1 MAQPSIT
8 PRNIIYT
15 AIMVAFIVAVFEYIL
30 RHQETEDNNQGYSLD
45 LSPSSPALHQK
56 VIDTLN
62 QKITEAVQSSDEELD
77 LSGNQL
83 SMEIKLSAL
92 IRASTVNIDPTEEQ
106 LEEFYLNNSNN
117 YTSDARI
124 EFLYRV
130 FNTAEY
136 GGNVVNI
143 AREALEEITLNGESL
158 TYDQKVNADSY
169 HNDFYTQ
176 IDEAFGLGFSDKL
189 INIINQKSPSLP
201 CWDGPVGGHNGVYIV
216 CIRSYQSGVLPE
228 LLDVK
233 EQVINDWRLSLPDE
247 P

>member
-1 MAQPSIT
+1 MAHSSIT

-62 QKITEAVQSSDEELD
+62 QKITEEVQSIDEELD

-201 CWDGPVGGHNGVYIV
+201 CWDGLVSAHNGVYIV

-233 EQVINDWRLSLPDE
+233 EQVINDWRLSLSDE

>member
-30 RHQETEDNNQGYSLD
+30 RHQETEDNNQGYSRD

-62 QKITEAVQSSDEELD
+62 QKITEEVQSSDEGLD

-124 EFLYRV
+124 EFLY
-130 FNTAEY
+130 
-136 GGNVVNI
+136 
-143 AREALEEITLNGESL
+143 
-158 TYDQKVNADSY
+158 
-169 HNDFYTQ
+169 
-176 IDEAFGLGFSDKL
+176 
-189 INIINQKSPSLP
+189 
-201 CWDGPVGGHNGVYIV
+201 
-216 CIRSYQSGVLPE
+216 
-228 LLDVK
+228 
-233 EQVINDWRLSLPDE
+233 LSLIHI
-247 P
+247 

>member
-15 AIMVAFIVAVFEYIL
+15 AIMVVFIVAVFEYIL

-62 QKITEAVQSSDEELD
+62 QKITEEVQSSDEELD

-189 INIINQKSPSLP
+189 INIINQKSLSLP